1 MASFVGWIGSSRRI
15 SASLLIILGV
25 FLLAPDTAA
34 HAQKAH
40 LSVAQITLPIG
51 ALTNPYGMAVD
62 TSGNIYVADNAE
74 NSLSKLTPSGSL
86 SSGSSGAPFLSGEGS
101 PYGVAVDANGNLY
114 ITDNSKNE
122 VVKETLNP
130 GGFYTKSV
138 LPVSGLSDPLGVAVD
153 AHGIVYVAD
162 YLNNRVVKATPSGST
177 YTQSTVPTSSLSLP
191 DAVAVDGSG
200 NLYIADTLHARV
212 LKETPSGTGYT
223 ESVVVSLHDFGGQ
236 FARSIAA
243 DGAGDVF
250 ILEYLSD
257 ETFTVLKETLS
268 GGVYTQS
275 SVPSFGQNPY
285 SIAADAA
292 GDVYIVSP
300 GGGRLLKEFGPTTNF
315 GPVNVTGMSAPISL
329 TFTFDT
335 QSTLSSPAVLTQGD
349 TALDFMNAGT
359 GTCGKQKPTFVYSP
373 GDTCSVD
380 VVFKPEVSGSRSG
393 AAVLQDV
400 SGNTIATAYVSGTGV
415 APQISFPSGPPV
427 PIDTR
432 LVGPSGVAVDALG
445 NVFFAERGTGNVYK
459 ETVSLLAFA
468 KYAYSAKIIAAG
480 LNHPTAVALDG
491 AGSVYV
497 VTSSIVYKE
506 TLSHGAYVQ
515 SQIVTDLTNLVGIA
529 VDRNGNLYLTSSV
542 SGDVHKETLQIN
554 GSYTETAAGF
564 GIVSPTGVAVD
575 GGGDIFVLNA
585 KNDNLNKETLQANG
599 SYLQTTVALTISEP
613 ENLAVDGNGS
623 VYVADAS
630 RGEINKLTP
639 QTNGSYVE
647 TIARSGLSE
656 PSGLAVDGQGNVY
669 YSQTAAGELNMIDV
683 ADAPVITFAITKPQ
697 MTSTGS
703 PRFVTVANIGN
714 APLVFPVPASG
725 TNAYTIG
732 GPTFPLDGEST
743 CPVVAVSGV
752 AASLDAGSSCVYGV
766 GFMPEYRGTY
776 VSYLVLSD
784 NDLNVAN
791 GEPGSGQGVQL
802 NGSASTSDS
811 TRTTIRINPSTVRV
825 GLGVTMIATVTDSST
840 SATVVQG
847 GVTFTDSVGGQ
858 VLSLNGGAAVPLSS
872 GKAVLTIVPSVAGAH
887 TITAHYG
894 GVDNS
899 FVGSTT
905 EASLTVQQ

>member
-1 MASFVGWIGSSRRI
+1 MTSFPGSIGGSRRI
-15 SASLLIILGV
+15 YASLLIISGI
-25 FLLAPDTAA
+25 FSLALDAAA
-34 HAQKAH
+34 HGQKAH
-40 LSVAQITLPIG
+40 LSVALATLPIG
-51 ALTNPYGMAVD
+51 VVTNPYGMAVD
-62 TSGNIYVADNAE
+62 TSGNVYVADNAE

-86 SSGSSGAPFLSGEGS
+86 SSGSSGATFLSGEGS

-114 ITDNSKNE
+114 ITDNLRNE

-130 GGFYTKSV
+130 GSFYTKTV
-138 LPVSGLSDPLGVAVD
+138 LPVSGLSDPLGIAVD
-153 AHGIVYVAD
+153 ARGNVYVAD

-200 NLYIADTLHARV
+200 NLYIADTFHARV
-212 LKETPSGTGYT
+212 LKEIPSGTGYT

-285 SIAADAA
+285 AIAADAA

-300 GGGRLLKEFGPTTNF
+300 GSNRLLKEFGPTTNF
-315 GPVNVTGMSAPISL
+315 GPVKVTGTSAPVSL
-329 TFTFDT
+329 TFTFDM
-335 QSTLSSPAVLTQGD
+335 QSTLSSPAVLTQGN

-359 GTCGKQKPTFVYSP
+359 GTCGKQKTTFVYGP
-373 GDTCSVD
+373 GDTCSVN
-380 VVFKPEVSGSRSG
+380 VVFEPQVSGSRSG
-393 AAVLQDV
+393 AAVLQDA
-400 SGNTIATAYVSGTGV
+400 SGNTLATAYVSGTGV

-427 PIDTR
+427 PIGTR
-432 LVGPSGVAVDALG
+432 LVSPSGVAVDALG
-445 NVFFAERGTGNVYK
+445 NVFFPESGTGNVYK
-459 ETVSLLAFA
+459 ETVSLLSFA

-491 AGSVYV
+491 AGNVYV
-497 VTSSIVYKE
+497 ATSGMVYKE
-506 TLSHGAYVQ
+506 NLSHGAYVQ

-529 VDRNGNLYLTSSV
+529 VDRSGNLYLTSSV
-542 SGDVHKETLQIN
+542 SGDVHKETLKTN
-554 GSYTETAAGF
+554 GTYTETAVGF

-575 GGGDIFVLNA
+575 GGGDIFILSA
-585 KNDNLNKETLQANG
+585 KNSNLYKETLQANG
-599 SYLQTTVALTISEP
+599 SYLQTTVALTVSEP
-613 ENLAVDGNGS
+613 EHLAVDGNGN
-623 VYVADAS
+623 VYVADAG
-630 RGEINKLTP
+630 RGEIDKLTP
-639 QTNGSYVE
+639 QTNGSYLE
-647 TIARSGLSE
+647 TIARSGLYE
-656 PSGLAVDGQGNVY
+656 PSGLAVDGLGNVY
-669 YSQTAAGELNMIDV
+669 YSETAAGELNMIDV
-683 ADAPVITFAITKPQ
+683 ADAPSIMFAITKPQ
-697 MTSTGS
+697 TTSPDS
-703 PRFVTVANIGN
+703 PRYVTVANIGN
-714 APLVFPVPASG
+714 APLVFPVPASS

-732 GPTFPLDGEST
+732 AFALDGEST
-743 CPVVAVSGV
+743 CPVVGVSGV
-752 AASLDAGSSCVYGV
+752 AASLDAGSSCVYDV
-766 GFMPEYRGTY
+766 SFKPEYRGTY
-776 VSYLVLSD
+776 LGYVVLTD

-791 GEPGSGQGVQL
+791 GEPGSGQDVQL
-802 NGSASTSDS
+802 NGTASISDG
-811 TRTTIRINPSTVRV
+811 TRTTIRINPNTVTV
-825 GLGVTMIATVTDSST
+825 GLGVTIIATVTDTST

-858 VLSLNGGAAVPLSS
+858 VLSLNGGAAVPLSG
-872 GKAVLTIVPSVAGAH
+872 GKALLTTVESVAGAH

-899 FVGSTT
+899 FVGSTA